1 MTNEQTNKVDIGN
14 TLNDSFELFKKT
26 FLTAGLAFGLLMIA
40 IIGMALVGIQ
50 FFVGFENIQ
59 ELAKKMDPKEM
70 DLKAGIIYYFV
81 VLLFSILIAPFNA
94 GILKIM
100 HNADK
105 DEEISTSSLFSYV
118 NSKHYLDIVFATFIT
133 VSLSFMIN
141 FGLQYILAENE
152 LLSSVI
158 TSIISIIVSVLLF
171 LVIPFIIFD
180 DLDALKAINK
190 SFQTCSKS
198 FFQILLLVIISVIL
212 GYVGIIAFCFGII
225 FTFPIYYATQY
236 AIYKSIK

>member
-1 MTNEQTNKVDIGN
+1 MLV
-14 TLNDSFELFKKT
+14 
-26 FLTAGLAFGLLMIA
+26 

-70 DLKAGIIYYFV
+70 DLKAGIIYYFA
-81 VLLFSILIAPFNA
+81 VLLFSIFIAPFNA

-100 HNADK
+100 NNADK

-133 VSLSFMIN
+133 VSLSFIIN

-158 TSIISIIVSVLLF
+158 TSLISIIVSVLLF

-190 SFQTCSKS
+190 SFQTCSKN

-212 GYVGIIAFCFGII
+212 AYVGIIAFCFGII

-236 AIYKSIK
+236 AIYKSVK

>member
-1 MTNEQTNKVDIGN
+1 
-14 TLNDSFELFKKT
+14 
-26 FLTAGLAFGLLMIA
+26 
-40 IIGMALVGIQ
+40 MALVGIQ

-70 DLKAGIIYYFV
+70 DLKAGIIYYFA
-81 VLLFSILIAPFNA
+81 VLLFSIFIAPFNA

-100 HNADK
+100 NNADK

-133 VSLSFMIN
+133 VSLSFIIN

-158 TSIISIIVSVLLF
+158 TSLISIIVSVLLF

-190 SFQTCSKS
+190 SFQTCSKN

-212 GYVGIIAFCFGII
+212 AYVGIIAFCFGII

>member
-1 MTNEQTNKVDIGN
+1 MLV
-14 TLNDSFELFKKT
+14 
-26 FLTAGLAFGLLMIA
+26 

-70 DLKAGIIYYFV
+70 DLKAGIIYYFA
-81 VLLFSILIAPFNA
+81 VLLFSIFIAPFNA

-100 HNADK
+100 NNADK

-133 VSLSFMIN
+133 VSLSFIIN

-158 TSIISIIVSVLLF
+158 TSLISIIVSVLLF

-190 SFQTCSKS
+190 SFQTCSKN

-212 GYVGIIAFCFGII
+212 AYVGIIAFCFGII